1 MNRYNSLFAVFI
13 LIIGL
18 SLSSCTQKQTPAD
31 SDSKV
36 KTKSRYMGGE
46 VELVTAP
53 NGAIINIEA
62 LNTLPKITYL
72 EPTTEKLADGVWC
85 IGGYSLANTTVIEG
99 KDGLI
104 VYDAGDTKEE
114 GEHIR
119 KAIEAISDKPI
130 KVIIYSHSHYALG
143 AGALVDNPEDVLV
156 IGHPKLNETV
166 ENSLKGG
173 GSPSAIPEVGPL
185 MTPRALIQFNNFIP
199 TEGPD
204 AALMGKLEAGKP
216 IAFLPAT
223 KTVQN
228 EEVLDVLGIKIQFFT
243 EYISDDYNLTVYVP
257 EKGLVM
263 NNFFWPGTPN
273 IYSLRGAVYR
283 NPLIWRD
290 GLKVIRDLQPEILTN
305 THTRAIIGKDEVT
318 KRITGYMDQ
327 LTLVYDQTLRGILSG
342 MGPDD
347 LRHSIYIPEHMQQI
361 PENAQIYGEIE
372 HFSEAIYQYV
382 IGWFDGDVTKLFKIA
397 PKDEA
402 ERMVKLMGGKAK
414 VIKAAKTSL
423 NDKEFAW
430 GSQIIQYVY
439 LLEPTNKEV
448 RELKAELLRQMAY
461 RSTGSI
467 ARAFLLTEALTL
479 EGKTSY
485 PKLSQ
490 PSPEV
495 IASSP
500 ETFVDYF
507 RVRIDPKKS
516 ENTDKVL
523 VFIFTDKKNESVALH
538 VRKGV
543 VEYIPVPSD
552 YLKKPDFSI
561 EMDSKIW
568 ASIYLGET
576 NVSEEIKSNNIKLT
590 KGDEVEL
597 VSIFEMFDKFDTNNN
612 YKIPPIED

>member
-1 MNRYNSLFAVFI
+1 MNKTVSNLFALLI
-13 LIIGL
+13 LL
-18 SLSSCTQKQTPAD
+18 SINSYTQE
-31 SDSKV
+31 
-36 KTKSRYMGGE
+36 KSRYMGGE
-46 VELVTAP
+46 VELAKAP
-53 NGAIINIEA
+53 NGAIINAKA
-62 LNTLPKITYL
+62 LNTLPKIIYM
-72 EPTTEKLADGVWC
+72 EATTEKLAEGIWC

-119 KAIEAISDKPI
+119 KAIELISDKPI
-130 KVIIYSHSHYALG
+130 KVIIYSHSHYAMG

-166 ENSLKGG
+166 ESASKSG
-173 GSPSAIPEVGPL
+173 GSASAIPEVGPIL
-185 MTPRALIQFNNFIP
+185 TSRVMVQFNNFMP

-204 AALMGKLEAGKP
+204 AAIMGKLEVGKP
-216 IAFLPAT
+216 TAFLPAT

-228 EEVLDVLGIKIQFFT
+228 EEVLEVLGVKLQFFT
-243 EYISDDYNLTVYVP
+243 EFTSDDYNLTVYVP

-273 IYSLRGAVYR
+273 IYTLRGGVYR
-283 NPLIWRD
+283 DPLIWRD
-290 GLKVIRDLQPEILTN
+290 GLKVIRDLQPEILSN
-305 THTRAIIGKDEVT
+305 THTRAIIGKEEVA
-318 KRITGYMDQ
+318 KRITGYMDM
-327 LTLVYDQTLRGILSG
+327 LTLTYDQTLRGILGG

-347 LRHSIYIPEHMQQI
+347 LRHFIYIPEHMQQI
-361 PENAQIYGEIE
+361 PENVQTYGETE
-372 HFSEAIYQYV
+372 HFPEAIYQYV
-382 IGWFDGDVTKLFKIA
+382 IGWFDWDVTKLFKIS

-414 VIKAAKTSL
+414 IIKAAKKSL

-430 GSQIIQYVY
+430 GAQIIQYVY

-448 RELKAELLRQMAY
+448 RGLKAELLRQMAY

-479 EGKTSY
+479 EGKITY
-485 PKLSQ
+485 PRLIP

-516 ENTDKVL
+516 ENMDIVL
-523 VFIFTDKKNESVALH
+523 EFLFTDKGNMAVALH
-538 VRKGV
+538 VRGGIA
-543 VEYIPVPSD
+543 EYIPVPAD
-552 YLKKPDFSI
+552 YLKKSDFVI
-561 EMDSKIW
+561 KMDSEIW
-568 ASIYLGET
+568 AKLYLSS
-576 NVSEEIKSNNIKLT
+576 VSLEEAIKSGEVKASGDT
-590 KGDEVEL
+590 KEL
-597 VSIFEMFDKFDTNNN
+597 ITIFDMFDKFKPTKN
-612 YKIPPIED
+612 YKVPSLED